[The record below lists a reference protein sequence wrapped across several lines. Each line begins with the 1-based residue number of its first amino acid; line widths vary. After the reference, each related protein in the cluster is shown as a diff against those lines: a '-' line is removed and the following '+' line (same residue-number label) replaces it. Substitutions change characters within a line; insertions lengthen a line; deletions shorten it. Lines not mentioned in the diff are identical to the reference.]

1 MFRRRRPLMRA
12 AVVGGSAFAAGRHM
26 ANNSNREAAQDE
38 QISEVQQAQA
48 AAPAPAPAAAA
59 AAPAPTSET
68 DKIAALSRLGDMLK
82 SGVLTQAEFDVEKQK
97 VLEGG

>member
-59 AAPAPTSET
+59 PAPTSET